1 MAMAHLLARQLAR
14 PSGAAGRML
23 GALMDVAN
31 GKPLRLAVDMLAP
44 LPGESI
50 LDAGCGTGA
59 AMAEMLRRASC
70 HVTGVDA
77 SDTMLSVARRRLRP
91 DAVLLEASLESL
103 PFAAESF
110 DAVLALNVLYFN
122 DGTNGMLRSLHRML
136 RPGGRLVAYVTDAAS
151 MADWSFTRAGLHRL
165 YDADALRAAFVDA
178 GFASDC
184 CEVHDVS
191 ITRRVKGLVA
201 RAWR

>member
-1 MAMAHLLARQLAR
+1 MAIANLLARQLAR

-31 GKPLRLAVDMLAP
+31 GKPLRLAVDRLAP
-44 LPGESI
+44 AADETI

-59 AMAEMLRRASC
+59 AMAEMLRRAPCRVS
-70 HVTGVDA
+70 GVDA
-77 SDTMLSVARRRLRP
+77 SDTMLTVARRRLGP
-91 DAVLLEASLESL
+91 DAMLVEASLESL
-103 PFAAESF
+103 PFPGESF

-122 DGTNGMLRSLHRML
+122 DDANAMLRSLRAVL

-178 GFASDC
+178 GFASDRC
-184 CEVHDVS
+184 DVHEVS
-191 ITRRVKGLVA
+191 ITRRVRGLVA
-201 RAWR
+201 QAWR